1 MLGLLGTPKRT
12 SKRTSMWKF
21 LYIAVCLFFLVLVGG
36 GAGKDSSTSS
46 SVETSA
52 IAKPAGP
59 PPCVV
64 DLAKF
69 EAMKHG
75 MSYFQIVR
83 DIGCT
88 GIKTSEATYRRSTT
102 YTATWQGSGAFNSAV
117 AAVFQ
122 NDRLVAKSQSGL

>member
-1 MLGLLGTPKRT
+1 
-12 SKRTSMWKF
+12 MWKF
-21 LYIAVCLFFLVLVGG
+21 LYIAVGLSFVALLG
-36 GAGKDSSTSS
+36 GAGKDSSKSS
-46 SVETSA
+46 STETV
-52 IAKPAGP
+52 AKTAGP

-69 EAMKHG
+69 EAMKQG

-83 DIGCT
+83 DVGCT

-102 YTATWQGSGAFNSAV
+102 YTATWQGSGVFNSAV

>member
-1 MLGLLGTPKRT
+1 
-12 SKRTSMWKF
+12 MWKF
-21 LYIAVCLFFLVLVGG
+21 LYIAVCLFFVAVLG
-36 GAGKDSSTSS
+36 GAGRDSSKSS
-46 SVETSA
+46 SIETVTVT
-52 IAKPAGP
+52 KPAGP

-69 EAMKHG
+69 EAMKQG

-83 DIGCT
+83 DVGCSGT
-88 GIKTSEATYRRSTT
+88 KTSEATYRRSTT

>member
-1 MLGLLGTPKRT
+1 
-12 SKRTSMWKF
+12 MWKF
-21 LYIAVCLFFLVLVGG
+21 LYIAVCLFFVALVGS
-36 GAGKDSSTSS
+36 AGKDAPKASST
-46 SVETSA
+46 ETVMT
-52 IAKPAGP
+52 KPADP

-69 EAMKHG
+69 EAMKQG
-75 MSYFQIVR
+75 MSYFQIER

-102 YTATWQGSGAFNSAV
+102 YTATWKGSGAYNSAV

>member
-1 MLGLLGTPKRT
+1 
-12 SKRTSMWKF
+12 MWKF
-21 LYIAVCLFFLVLVGG
+21 LYIAVGLFFVALLG
-36 GAGKDSSTSS
+36 GAGRDAPNTSA
-46 SVETSA
+46 VETMT
-52 IAKPAGP
+52 IAKPAAP

-69 EAMKHG
+69 EAMKQG

-83 DIGCT
+83 DVGCT
-88 GIKTSEATYRRSTT
+88 GVKTSEATYRRSTT
-102 YTATWQGSGAFNSAV
+102 YTATWQGSGAYNSAV

>member
-1 MLGLLGTPKRT
+1 
-12 SKRTSMWKF
+12 MWKF
-21 LYIAVCLFFLVLVGG
+21 LYIAVGLSFVALLG

-46 SVETSA
+46 STEATT
-52 IAKPAGP
+52 KTAGP

-69 EAMKHG
+69 EAMKQG

-83 DIGCT
+83 DVGCT

-102 YTATWQGSGAFNSAV
+102 YTATWQGSGPFNSGV

>member
-1 MLGLLGTPKRT
+1 
-12 SKRTSMWKF
+12 MWKL
-21 LYIAVCLFFLVLVGG
+21 LYIAVCLFFVAVLG
-36 GAGKDSSTSS
+36 GAGRDSSKSS
-46 SVETSA
+46 SIETVT
-52 IAKPAGP
+52 KPAGP

-69 EAMKHG
+69 EAMKQG

-83 DIGCT
+83 DIGCSGT
-88 GIKTSEATYRRSTT
+88 KTSEATYRRSTT

>member
-1 MLGLLGTPKRT
+1 
-12 SKRTSMWKF
+12 MWKF
-21 LYIAVCLFFLVLVGG
+21 LFVAVCLFFVALVGVG
-36 GAGKDSSTSS
+36 QDKDASKAG
-46 SVETSA
+46 SA
-52 IAKPAGP
+52 QAMQKTAGP

-69 EAMKHG
+69 EAMKQG

-83 DIGCT
+83 DVGCT

-102 YTATWQGSGAFNSAV
+102 YTATWQGSGVFNSAV

>member
-1 MLGLLGTPKRT
+1 
-12 SKRTSMWKF
+12 MWKF
-21 LYIAVCLFFLVLVGG
+21 LYIAVGLLFVALLG
-36 GAGKDSSTSS
+36 GAGRDAPKTSPA
-46 SVETSA
+46 ETMT

-69 EAMKHG
+69 EAMKQG

-83 DIGCT
+83 DVGCAGT
-88 GIKTSEATYRRSTT
+88 KTSEATSRRSTT
-102 YTATWQGSGAFNSAV
+102 YTAIWRGSGPFNSGV

>member
-1 MLGLLGTPKRT
+1 
-12 SKRTSMWKF
+12 MWKF
-21 LYIAVCLFFLVLVGG
+21 LYIAVGLLFVALLG
-36 GAGKDSSTSS
+36 GAGRDAPKTGST
-46 SVETSA
+46 ETVA
-52 IAKPAGP
+52 ITKPAAP

-69 EAMKHG
+69 EAMKQG

-83 DIGCT
+83 DVGCAGT
-88 GIKTSEATYRRSTT
+88 KTSEATSRRSTT
-102 YTATWQGSGAFNSAV
+102 YTAIWRGSGAFNSGV